1 MKAFLHIV
9 FFIFLQ
15 SLVLAGNPADD
26 LKAAEIE
33 VENQNYAQALEL
45 IAPHLSLYQSNSAF
59 HHNLGYLY
67 GKKGDVASAVFH
79 YRKALELNPN
89 QTESR
94 TNLLLIQPAIN
105 TSVDDSLGRASLQLL
120 FLESPRWFWMLIV
133 QISVLLLFVRL
144 LKRPAPEPDLFV
156 LRVQFISLAIFVF
169 GSSGVLYFHETARDE
184 GIDAIVMKENTRV
197 LAGPGEQYLEVLKAP
212 AGATVTLLE
221 RPEDGWTKVRFAN
234 GLAGFIPVQELR
246 GL

>member
-1 MKAFLHIV
+1 MKVLFNLLL
-9 FFIFLQ
+9 FIMIQ
-15 SLVLAGNPADD
+15 SLSLAGNPTDD
-26 LKAAEIE
+26 LKAADAE
-33 VENQNYAQALEL
+33 VENQNYAQALDL
-45 IAPHLSLYQSNSAF
+45 TAPHLPVYQWNSAF
-59 HHNLGYLY
+59 HHNLGYLH
-67 GKKGDVASAVFH
+67 GKQGDIASAVYH
-79 YRKALELNPN
+79 YRKALQLNPA

-94 TNLLLIQPAIN
+94 TNLLLIQPALNI
-105 TSVDDSLGRASLQLL
+105 SVDDSLGRASLQLL
-120 FLESPRWFWMLIV
+120 FLESPRFFWMLVV
-133 QISVLLLFVRL
+133 QLSVLILLLRL

-156 LRVQFISLAIFVF
+156 LRIQFTALAIFVL
-169 GSSGVLYFHETARDE
+169 SASGVLYFHETARDE

-212 AGATVTLLE
+212 AGATVTLLD